1 MKKRTLAIGGLLLIG
16 AIGIFYTL
24 IRRNFDN
31 NADKLEKGIVI
42 EAFQDKRDMK
52 DTMNLME
59 ANRYWLNQNPNV
71 ASNFATRSPNDTD
84 SQYFGA
90 MNIKLLRKNGKLA
103 GLVTYY
109 PRSTYEGHILFL
121 AIDEKFRRFGY
132 AQMLMQ
138 HALDELK
145 KMGLLYAHLAVREQN
160 LKAQSLY
167 KKLGFQE
174 AARDHT
180 FIFLKKKL

>member
-1 MKKRTLAIGGLLLIG
+1 MKKHTLAIGGLLLIG
-16 AIGIFYTL
+16 AMGIFYTL
-24 IRRNFDN
+24 IRRNADN
-31 NADKLEKGIVI
+31 NTDTLDKGITI

-52 DTMNLME
+52 NAMDLME

-71 ASNFATRSPNDTD
+71 ASDFATRSPNATD
-84 SQYFGA
+84 SQYFGT
-90 MNIKLLRKNGKLA
+90 MNIKLLRTQGMLA

-121 AIDEKFRRFGY
+121 AIDEKFRSLGY
-132 AQMLMQ
+132 AKLLMQ
-138 HALDELK
+138 HALAELK

-160 LKAQSLY
+160 FTAQSLY

-174 AARDHT
+174 AARDHM